1 MVHFSRFQNIF
12 AVAVMI
18 ALTTGLLMAG
28 TGDAGAQRTLR
39 KAARPNF
46 DFLSPPSPDANRIYR
61 VNIYSGEMAVCW
73 YDKVD
78 GVDSTRCLP
87 PGPGA
92 GPQERG
98 IYTLVATNM
107 RKEKGVFRVNL
118 VNGSLSVCWVKN
130 DQLVCTPPAN

>member
-1 MVHFSRFQNIF
+1 MTIGF
-12 AVAVMI
+12 A
-18 ALTTGLLMAG
+18 ALTTGSA
-28 TGDAGAQRTLR
+28 DAQRVLR

-61 VNIYSGEMAVCW
+61 VNIYSGEMTVCW
-73 YDKVD
+73 YDKLEGAD
-78 GVDSTRCLP
+78 ATRCLP

-98 IYTLVATNM
+98 LYTLVATNM

-118 VNGSLSVCWVKN
+118 VTGSLSVCWVKN
-130 DQLVCTPPAN
+130 DQMVCTPPAN